1 MRNLKTS
8 KFITFEGGEGSGKST
23 QIRLLADHLSEKGLD
38 CVTTREPGG
47 TESADAI
54 REILVTGGNRRWS
67 PESEALLNFAARH
80 SHLTKTVWPA
90 LRRGAW
96 VISDRFADSTMAYQG
111 IAMGLGEDSINWL
124 YEFAVGKFS
133 PDLTL
138 ILDLP
143 VEVGLARAQQ
153 RGSNENR
160 YEKMEI
166 DFHQRVRKAFLKIS
180 KSNPSRCIVVDAQS
194 KVDEVSQKIIAAVT
208 ERFNV

>member
-1 MRNLKTS
+1 
-8 KFITFEGGEGSGKST
+8 
-23 QIRLLADHLSEKGLD
+23 
-38 CVTTREPGG
+38 
-47 TESADAI
+47 
-54 REILVTGGNRRWS
+54 
-67 PESEALLNFAARH
+67 
-80 SHLTKTVWPA
+80 
-90 LRRGAW
+90 
-96 VISDRFADSTMAYQG
+96 MAYQG